1 MGQTRKTE
9 EKSFEQSYYD
19 AQDTYEDE
27 NTWLRNKNFVQMYDG
42 YNDKLLQLALK
53 DGTALAVFLFLSRF
67 AEQNNTIKVANK
79 DIQDVLKKS
88 ASTVK
93 RAIKTLKDMNVM
105 TVIKSG
111 RDNVYFINPSV
122 MCCSNAYYKS
132 KLMHKYK
139 SISGSMVPN
148 DLDADIINLKKH
160 ADFKGREKEIY
171 RFAFKTE
178 TQQPEIDEIM
188 EKLELLEQA
197 NLKEAQ
203 VTVTNLAEETIEF
216 GGLEE
221 AESFFY

>member
-1 MGQTRKTE
+1 
-9 EKSFEQSYYD
+9 
-19 AQDTYEDE
+19 
-27 NTWLRNKNFVQMYDG
+27 
-42 YNDKLLQLALK
+42 
-53 DGTALAVFLFLSRF
+53 
-67 AEQNNTIKVANK
+67 
-79 DIQDVLKKS
+79 
-88 ASTVK
+88 
-93 RAIKTLKDMNVM
+93 
-105 TVIKSG
+105 
-111 RDNVYFINPSV
+111 
-122 MCCSNAYYKS
+122 
-132 KLMHKYK
+132 
-139 SISGSMVPN
+139 MVPN